1 MSNLKI
7 EREFVRTFGQ
17 APEIIA
23 AAPGRVNLIGE
34 HIDYSDGY
42 VLPFAIAD
50 RTYAAI
56 GKRSDNLVR
65 IASAQRRNSIITL
78 EVEENQPDRKG
89 SWERS
94 QSPPQGG

>member
-1 MSNLKI
+1 MSKFKI
-7 EREFVRTFGQ
+7 EREFVRTFGHI
-17 APEIIA
+17 PEIIA

-65 IASAQRRNSIITL
+65 IASAQRRNSI
-78 EVEENQPDRKG
+78 
-89 SWERS
+89 
-94 QSPPQGG
+94 SPLKLKRFDLNLRARGNAMF